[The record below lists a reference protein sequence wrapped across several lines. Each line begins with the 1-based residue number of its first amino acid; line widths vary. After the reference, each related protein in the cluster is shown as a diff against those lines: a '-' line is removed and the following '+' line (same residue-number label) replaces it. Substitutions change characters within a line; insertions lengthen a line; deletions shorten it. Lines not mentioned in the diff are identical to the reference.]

1 MNEAATH
8 FGWFWWTAAAV
19 SFLLGS
25 TPFGVLI
32 ARSKGVDIRAVG
44 SGNPGATN
52 VGRVLG
58 KRFGIAC
65 FFLDACKGAVP
76 VLLAGWL
83 AGVLGSGAAEMNAA
97 AAWGWLLVA
106 ISAILGHCF
115 SPLLGF
121 RGGKGVATGF
131 GAVVSMWPVLTIP
144 ALVGFAIWAGVLLVT
159 RTMSLASL
167 AGAIV
172 LPVMV
177 FVMAVLPGTPS
188 ASLAGSIPFLV
199 VTLAVA
205 GLIVFRHRSNLAGL
219 RAARRA
225 ADPNRE
231 G

>member
-1 MNEAATH
+1 
-8 FGWFWWTAAAV
+8 
-19 SFLLGS
+19 
-25 TPFGVLI
+25 
-32 ARSKGVDIRAVG
+32 
-44 SGNPGATN
+44 
-52 VGRVLG
+52 
-58 KRFGIAC
+58 
-65 FFLDACKGAVP
+65 
-76 VLLAGWL
+76 
-83 AGVLGSGAAEMNAA
+83 
-97 AAWGWLLVA
+97 
-106 ISAILGHCF
+106 
-115 SPLLGF
+115 
-121 RGGKGVATGF
+121 
-131 GAVVSMWPVLTIP
+131 MWPVLTIP
-144 ALVGFAIWAGVLLVT
+144 ALVGFAIWGGVLLVT

-205 GLIVFRHRSNLAGL
+205 GLIVLRHRSNLAGL

>member
-44 SGNPGATN
+44 SGNP
-52 VGRVLG
+52 
-58 KRFGIAC
+58 
-65 FFLDACKGAVP
+65 
-76 VLLAGWL
+76 
-83 AGVLGSGAAEMNAA
+83 
-97 AAWGWLLVA
+97 
-106 ISAILGHCF
+106 
-115 SPLLGF
+115 
-121 RGGKGVATGF
+121 
-131 GAVVSMWPVLTIP
+131 
-144 ALVGFAIWAGVLLVT
+144 
-159 RTMSLASL
+159 
-167 AGAIV
+167 GAIV

-219 RAARRA
+219 SAARRA